1 MNYEELLKRAKNEI
15 PKTSDS
21 GERFNPPAVKSF
33 IEGKT
38 TIVQNLKNI
47 SKYLNRDINHII
59 KYLSKELATSGN
71 IDGNRVIFTGKF
83 KNYVI
88 NSKMGQYIDDFVKC
102 KECGSPD
109 TKIEKENRIKVIHC
123 MACQAVKPLPKIR

>member
-1 MNYEELLKRAKNEI
+1 MDYEDLLKRAKKDI
-15 PKTSDS
+15 PESSNK
-21 GERFNPPAVKSF
+21 GERFKPPRLKSF

-47 SKYLNRDINHII
+47 SKYLNREINHII

-83 KNYVI
+83 RNKVI
-88 NSKMGQYIDDFVKC
+88 NAKMKQYIKEYIVC

-123 MACQAVKPLPKIR
+123 MACQAIKPLPKIR

>member
-1 MNYEELLKRAKNEI
+1 MNYDELLKKAKKEM
-15 PKTSDS
+15 PEKTDKSS
-21 GERFNPPAVKSF
+21 RFNPPKVESF

-38 TIVQNLKNI
+38 TIVKNLNKIAN
-47 SKYLNRDINHII
+47 YLNRDIHHII

-71 IDGNRVIFTGKF
+71 IDGNRIIFVGKF
-83 KNYVI
+83 KNFIVDKKTKQYIQEYVI
-88 NSKMGQYIDDFVKC
+88 C

-123 MACQAVKPLPKIR
+123 MACQAVKPLPKIK